1 MKKYL
6 VIIMDLKVWDFFEKL
21 LLCIIRVKFNVSESN
36 KVVIVWKKFIKIMRM
51 IVLVLLIV
59 V

>member
-1 MKKYL
+1 
-6 VIIMDLKVWDFFEKL
+6 MDLKVWEFFEKL

>member
-36 KVVIVWKKFIKIMRM
+36 NVVIVWKKFIKIMRM